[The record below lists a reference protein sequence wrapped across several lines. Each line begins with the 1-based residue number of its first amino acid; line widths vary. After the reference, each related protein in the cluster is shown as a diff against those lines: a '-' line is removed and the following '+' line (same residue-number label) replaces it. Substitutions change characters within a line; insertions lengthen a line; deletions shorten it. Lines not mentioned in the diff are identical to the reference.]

1 MKQSVS
7 DAVKSLINSSLRE
20 DDLEA
25 DESSGNDDVN
35 DDYSDHFDDHDDMTS
50 PPPSPPPTTPS
61 KKPVILKKSSS
72 RSFQLP
78 SRPDGKLELIKHDSS
93 ETKFAGISAKA
104 KAKQLARSQISN
116 NELFDKLLET
126 DPSSKK
132 ETVTEENGKSE
143 VTEEKVNADLNKS
156 NNTVKEEKEVKSI
169 ETYDFEC
176 DTYLFKPDENIKSPV
191 KKSEVVK
198 SPEVKEAAKAS
209 ETPKSPSKSP
219 VKIINNI
226 SPNKTEIK
234 TVHTPA
240 KKQEELIS
248 KVIIKSPVSK
258 ELKTESSS
266 IVTVSK
272 PVIVS
277 KQNIQNETKSIAKNI
292 VVWTPKKVVLS
303 PEKPKIISSNKKP
316 ILEKRIITIE
326 KPVNKAV
333 VDTVK
338 TVPIQNK
345 PVEIS
350 PKKSEPVQKQV
361 VVGLDTAK

>member
-104 KAKQLARSQISN
+104 KAKQLARNQVSS
-116 NELFDKLLET
+116 NELFDKLFET

-132 ETVTEENGKSE
+132 ESVTEENGKSE
-143 VTEEKVNADLNKS
+143 VTQEIINADLNKS
-156 NNTVKEEKEVKSI
+156 NNTVKDEKEVKSI

-176 DTYLFKPDENIKSPV
+176 DTDLFKPDENIKSPV

-198 SPEVKEAAKAS
+198 SPEVKEAPKAP
-209 ETPKSPSKSP
+209 EIPKSPSKTP
-219 VKIINNI
+219 VKVSNNI

-240 KKQEELIS
+240 KKPEELIS

-266 IVTVSK
+266 IVT
-272 PVIVS
+272 
-277 KQNIQNETKSIAKNI
+277 
-292 VVWTPKKVVLS
+292 
-303 PEKPKIISSNKKP
+303 
-316 ILEKRIITIE
+316 
-326 KPVNKAV
+326 
-333 VDTVK
+333 D
-338 TVPIQNK
+338 
-345 PVEIS
+345 
-350 PKKSEPVQKQV
+350 
-361 VVGLDTAK
+361 